1 MMIVL
6 PKWYNEAEKKLNNV
20 IDDIIRKNKIDWKF
34 AHDSLSIDDAK
45 EVILNSLVTI
55 YENVGVKARE
65 EMIEFEKWSKKKL
78 K

>member
-1 MMIVL
+1 MIVL

>member
-1 MMIVL
+1 L